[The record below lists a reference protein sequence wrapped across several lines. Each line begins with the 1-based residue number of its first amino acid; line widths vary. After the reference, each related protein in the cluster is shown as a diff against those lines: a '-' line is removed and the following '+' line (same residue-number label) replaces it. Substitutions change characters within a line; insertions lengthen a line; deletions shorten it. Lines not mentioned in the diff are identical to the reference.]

1 VLLVF
6 FYLCCSLWTG
16 PPNIRM
22 HMCSHTHTYTYNAKI
37 YYLQTQVSEGL
48 DFSDRA
54 GRGVIIT
61 GIPYAMRNDPKVNFI
76 MFD

>member
-1 VLLVF
+1 
-6 FYLCCSLWTG
+6 
-16 PPNIRM
+16 
-22 HMCSHTHTYTYNAKI
+22 MCSHTHTYTYNAKI